1 MGPLGRRS
9 FRRWSAALL
18 VAGLLTAGGVACRGS
33 GGPEI
38 TDSDRTFPLPAETDF
53 VVRLVEGASRVEV
66 RKLTTDLIVSD
77 GVEATE
83 AHYDAGE
90 IRVVVSRD
98 MSTENRQRLRARLL
112 ESPEVADVDVEV
124 PED

>member
-1 MGPLGRRS
+1 MGPLARRGRR
-9 FRRWSAALL
+9 RCAALVLAAL
-18 VAGLLTAGGVACRGS
+18 VAAGGAGCRGS
-33 GGPEI
+33 SEPEI
-38 TDSDRTFPLPAETDF
+38 ADSDRSFPLPVETDF
-53 VVRLVEGASRVEV
+53 VVELVDGASRPEV
-66 RKLTTDLIVSD
+66 RRLTTELIVSD

-98 MSTENRQRLRARLL
+98 MSTENRGRLRDRLL
-112 ESPEVADVDVEV
+112 QSPEVADVHAEE